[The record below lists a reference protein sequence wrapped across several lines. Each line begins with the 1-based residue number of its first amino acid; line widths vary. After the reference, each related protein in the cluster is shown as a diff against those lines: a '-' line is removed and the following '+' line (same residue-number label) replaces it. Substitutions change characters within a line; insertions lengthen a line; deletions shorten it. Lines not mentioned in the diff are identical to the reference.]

1 MKITSSS
8 TSILRIWWHKHAS
21 MLLSFAVALMSVF
34 ALMKLGEEFWRLTL
48 DSSSIGAIDLKFRY
62 IEVRRWFEGKPVYS
76 ELDKAVYPP
85 ASYVMLWPLLGW
97 LGAVTPARWV
107 WAATTLGALVWLVY
121 LVVKESG
128 ADTTLE
134 RIFVALIPLSMN
146 ATGSTIGNGQLTVH
160 IVPALLAGLLL
171 LQERRQSWSK
181 DMLASISV
189 LFALVKPSITV
200 PFFWIALFI
209 PGKVR
214 PALLITLEYI
224 GLNLFA
230 VSFQEPG
237 LLSLFHDWLVRAS
250 AVTVREAY
258 ANLHTW
264 LAALGLAEWS
274 LPASLF
280 TLVALGFWIYLNRRV
295 DIWLLLGV
303 TAIVARFWTYH
314 RWYDDLLILL
324 PMIALFRIAKKGSSD
339 NGSDIIAGI
348 LLAITLLSML
358 APYRVQNLP
367 SPWSLLF
374 TGGHAIVWIVLLIF
388 LLIRAWQEKTRRLAD
403 ESITRIARFPTTQ
416 HFSSG

>member
-1 MKITSSS
+1 MKFASSS
-8 TSILRIWWHKHAS
+8 TSILRILWHKHAS
-21 MLLSFAVALMSVF
+21 MILSFAVALMSLL
-34 ALMKLGEEFWRLTL
+34 ALMKLGEEFWRLTWDPGRL
-48 DSSSIGAIDLKFRY
+48 GAIDLKFRY
-62 IEVRRWFEGKPVYS
+62 TEVHLWFAGKPVYS

-97 LGAVTPARWV
+97 IEGLTLARWF
-107 WAATTLGALVWLVY
+107 WAATTLVALVWLVY
-121 LVVKESG
+121 LVVKESD
-128 ADTTLE
+128 AEMPLE
-134 RIFVALIPLSMN
+134 LVFVVLIPLSMN
-146 ATGSTIGNGQLTVH
+146 ATGSTIGNGQLTVY
-160 IVPALLAGLLL
+160 IIPALLAGLLL
-171 LQERRQSWSK
+171 LQKGKQNWSK
-181 DMLASISV
+181 DVLASAFI

-200 PFFWIALFI
+200 PFFWIVLFVS
-209 PGKVR
+209 GRLR
-214 PALLITLEYI
+214 PALLITLGYI
-224 GLNLFA
+224 GLTLFA

-237 LLSLFHDWLVRAS
+237 LLSLLRGWLYRAS
-250 AVTVREAY
+250 EVTVEAAY

-339 NGSDIIAGI
+339 NGSDIMAGI

-388 LLIRAWQEKTRRLAD
+388 LLIRVWQEKKYNGYP
-403 ESITRIARFPTTQ
+403 I
-416 HFSSG
+416 

>member
-1 MKITSSS
+1 MNFTCSI

-21 MLLSFAVALMSVF
+21 MLLSFAIALMSVL

-62 IEVRRWFEGKPVYS
+62 TEVHLWFAGKPVYS

-97 LGAVTPARWV
+97 IEGLTLARWF
-107 WAATTLGALVWLVY
+107 WAATTLVALVWLVY
-121 LVVKESG
+121 LVVKESD
-128 ADTTLE
+128 AEMPLE
-134 RIFVALIPLSMN
+134 LVFVALIPLSMN
-146 ATGSTIGNGQLTVH
+146 ATGSTIGNGQLTVY
-160 IVPALLAGLLL
+160 IIPALLAGLLL
-171 LQERRQSWSK
+171 LQKGKQNWSK
-181 DMLASISV
+181 DILASAFI

-200 PFFWIALFI
+200 PFFWIVLFVS
-209 PGKVR
+209 GRLR
-214 PALLITLEYI
+214 PALLITLGYI
-224 GLNLFA
+224 GLTLFA

-237 LLSLFHDWLVRAS
+237 LLSLLRGWLYRAS
-250 AVTVREAY
+250 EVTVEAAY

-374 TGGHAIVWIVLLIF
+374 TGGHAIVWIVMLIF
-388 LLIRAWQEKTRRLAD
+388 LLYQAYQKKNRT
-403 ESITRIARFPTTQ
+403 STT
-416 HFSSG
+416 

>member
-1 MKITSSS
+1 MGLLVMKFANSS
-8 TSILRIWWHKHAS
+8 TSRLRIWWHKHAS

-62 IEVRRWFEGKPVYS
+62 IEVHRWFAGKPVYS
-76 ELDKAVYPP
+76 YLGTAVYPP
-85 ASYVMLWPLLGW
+85 ASYVILWPLLGW
-97 LGAVTPARWV
+97 LPFTSVKWL
-107 WAATTLGALVWLVY
+107 WAATTVTTLVWLVY
-121 LVVKESG
+121 LVVRESG
-128 ADTTLE
+128 ANTPLKQV
-134 RIFVALIPLSMN
+134 FVALIPLSMN
-146 ATGSTIGNGQLTVH
+146 ATGCTIGNGQLTVY
-160 IVPALLAGLLL
+160 IIPALLAGLLL
-171 LQERRQSWSK
+171 LQKGKQNWSK
-181 DMLASISV
+181 DILASAFI

-200 PFFWIALFI
+200 PFFWIALFVS
-209 PGKVR
+209 GRLR
-214 PALLITLEYI
+214 PALLITLGYI
-224 GLNLFA
+224 GLTLFA

-280 TLVALGFWIYLNRRV
+280 TLVALGFWIYLNRRM

-339 NGSDIIAGI
+339 NGSDIMAGI

-374 TGGHAIVWIVLLIF
+374 TGGHAIVWIVVLIF

-403 ESITRIARFPTTQ
+403 ESIT
-416 HFSSG
+416 

>member
-1 MKITSSS
+1 MKFTSSS

-48 DSSSIGAIDLKFRY
+48 DSSSMGAIDLKSRH
-62 IEVRRWFEGKPVYS
+62 IEVRRWFEGRPVYS

-121 LVVKESG
+121 LVVKERG
-128 ADTTLE
+128 AETTLE

-171 LQERRQSWSK
+171 LQERRRSWSK
-181 DMLASISV
+181 DILASIFI
-189 LFALVKPSITV
+189 LLALVKPSITV
-200 PFFWIALFI
+200 PFFWIVLF
-209 PGKVR
+209 VSRRLR
-214 PALLITLEYI
+214 PALLITLGYI
-224 GLNLFA
+224 GLTLFA

-237 LLSLFHDWLVRAS
+237 LLSLIHDWTVRIS
-250 AVTVREAY
+250 AVAVRVEGGY
-258 ANLHTW
+258 ANLSIW
-264 LAALGLAEWS
+264 LATLGLEELS
-274 LPASLF
+274 LPASLLV
-280 TLVALGFWIYLNRRV
+280 LVALGFWIFLHRHL

-303 TAIVARFWTYH
+303 TAIVACFWTYH
-314 RWYDDLLILL
+314 RWHSDLLILL
-324 PMIALFRIAKKGSSD
+324 PMITLFRIAKQDSSAD
-339 NGSDIIAGI
+339 RSAVLAGV
-348 LLAITLLSML
+348 LLAITVLAMF
-358 APYRVQNLP
+358 APYRVLYLP

-374 TGGHAIVWIVLLIF
+374 TGGHAIVWIVMLIF
-388 LLIRAWQEKTRRLAD
+388 LLYQAYQKKNRT
-403 ESITRIARFPTTQ
+403 STT
-416 HFSSG
+416 